1 MPFGVRDFSN
11 PSRIGF
17 NTKFSRQL
25 EDADQ
30 FNKPAKCDKDS
41 QPFGVGRK
49 TINDKNREINL
60 ISKQSEGIAK
70 ERHIIDS
77 AQIIDLINLNRP
89 ICTDIGSGSGLPGI
103 VLAIIMKHKKADM
116 KFVLYEKSFHKSNF
130 LKEVSKK
137 FNLNVEVLQKDIFE
151 EKNLCSDI
159 IVARAFKPLPV
170 ILDLIHNNFKS
181 FKEVIIFLGKNGK
194 EILREVMNKWKFELE
209 QKKSITSDESVII
222 KIKNLE
228 KK

>member
-1 MPFGVRDFSN
+1 MEPLNV
-11 PSRIGF
+11 SRETF
-17 NTKFSRQL
+17 TDLDKFCQ
-25 EDADQ
+25 
-30 FNKPAKCDKDS
+30 
-41 QPFGVGRK
+41 
-49 TINDKNREINL
+49 IIIDKNREINL
-60 ISKQSEGIAK
+60 ISKQSESTAK

-77 AQIIDLINLNRP
+77 AQIIDLIDLNRP

-103 VLAIIMKHKKADM
+103 VLAIIMKHKKSDM
-116 KFVLYEKSFHKSNF
+116 KFFLYEKSFHKSNF

-151 EKNLCSDI
+151 EENLCSDI

-194 EILREVMNKWKFELE
+194 EILREVMSKWKFELE
-209 QKKSITSDESVII
+209 QKKSITSDESIII

>member
-1 MPFGVRDFSN
+1 MIDSN
-11 PSRIGF
+11 ILNYSCLEPLNVSRETF
-17 NTKFSRQL
+17 PELEEFRQIIIKK
-25 EDADQ
+25 
-30 FNKPAKCDKDS
+30 NKD
-41 QPFGVGRK
+41 
-49 TINDKNREINL
+49 INL
-60 ISKQSEGIAK
+60 ISKQTEDISK

-77 AQIIDLINLNRP
+77 AQIIDLIDLNMP

-103 VLAIIMKHKKADM
+103 VLAIIMKHKKSDM

-130 LKEVSKK
+130 LKEITNK

-151 EKNLCSDI
+151 EKNLQSDI

-170 ILDLIHNNFKS
+170 IINLIHNNFKS
-181 FKEVIIFLGKNGK
+181 FKEIILFLGKSGK
-194 EILREVMNKWKFELE
+194 EILGKVLNEWKFEFE
-209 QKKSITSDESVII
+209 EKKSITSADSIII